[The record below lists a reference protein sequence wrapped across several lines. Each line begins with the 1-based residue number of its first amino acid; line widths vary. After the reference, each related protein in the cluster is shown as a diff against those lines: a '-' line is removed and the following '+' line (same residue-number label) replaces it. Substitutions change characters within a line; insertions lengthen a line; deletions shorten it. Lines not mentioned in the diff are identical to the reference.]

1 MVWPKNAWRW
11 GAVIPST
18 VAALAGG
25 LGDVITGT
33 LQFWYLLVPSY
44 LVIAIAIWR
53 DMDARVAR
61 RALEAAARE
70 ADEDEAAR
78 GASNQTPLIE
88 AGDRAMEDEPL
99 VARPP
104 RASVGSVV
112 LRLAQGGVR
121 LLAAIVVTFI
131 YLVMIWM
138 AIAVA
143 TWGRGYWYVYGPMLA
158 LIAWFVW
165 HVWRSGP
172 ADAKGG
178 DRIVR

>member
-1 MVWPKNAWRW
+1 MVWPEKAWRW
-11 GAVIPST
+11 GAVVPAT

-33 LQFWYLLVPSY
+33 LQFWYLLAPSY
-44 LVIAIAIWR
+44 LVIAIAVWR
-53 DMDARVAR
+53 DMNARLAR
-61 RALEAAARE
+61 RALAAGK
-70 ADEDEAAR
+70 AD
-78 GASNQTPLIE
+78 QTPLVE
-88 AGDRAMEDEPL
+88 AGDRAMADEPL

-104 RASVGSVV
+104 RVSVGSVV
-112 LRLAQGGVR
+112 LRLAQGAVR
-121 LLAAIVVTFI
+121 LLAAVVVTSI

-143 TWGRGYWYVYGPMLA
+143 TWGRGYWYVYGPVLA

-172 ADAKGG
+172 ADAKG
-178 DRIVR
+178 REPIAR